1 MSGGFRRLAVYE
13 KCGGLSD
20 ELWESVRLWDAFDRW
35 TLGTQ
40 LVRAAD
46 SVGANIAEAGGRW
59 TYPDRRRVL
68 FLARGSAFELE
79 HWLTRAAARN
89 LPCPENAV
97 ERAHELSRMLT
108 GLAQAIGPEN

>member
-1 MSGGFRRLAVYE
+1 LAVYE
-13 KCGGLSD
+13 KCASLSD
-20 ELWESVRLWDAFDRW
+20 ELWSAVKGWNAFERW

-59 TYPDRRRVL
+59 SYPDRRRVL

-79 HWLTRAAARN
+79 HWLTRALARN

-97 ERAHELSRMLT
+97 DRAHELSRMLT
-108 GLAQAIGPEN
+108 GLAHSLKTEN